1 MHTSDE
7 RPVVCGADSRLRRG
21 SDNIMSKD
29 MTKGSPIRLML
40 FFAFPLLIGNLLQQ
54 TYSMIDAAI
63 VGRYLG
69 TQALASVGATSSVQ
83 FLVLGFCMGMC
94 NGFSVPVARFFGA
107 GDYARMRNCIAHAVT
122 LTAGAAVLLTV
133 ACALLC
139 PWILKILSITEDIY
153 DNAYIYL
160 IIIFLGMP
168 FTLLYNLLSSILRA
182 VGDSRT
188 PFLFLAFSTV
198 LNIGLDLLCILVFS
212 WGCAGA
218 AIATITAQAVSG
230 IGCLIFI
237 SRRFKALVPT
247 QRDRKL
253 TRSGVGMMLG
263 MGLPMGL
270 QFSITAIGSMVM
282 QSANNGLGSI
292 YVSGFTAAA
301 RIKQF
306 AMSPFDAIATSV
318 SVFCSQNAGAKQAGR
333 IRKGFVQ
340 GLFAGVFYGICA
352 GLVLIFFGRTLSL
365 IFVSP
370 DAADVLDASA
380 KYLRYMGYF
389 YWSLGFLNVCRM
401 CTQGLGFSGR
411 AVISGVMEM
420 IARIFV
426 SFVFVGTYGFTAICC
441 ADQTAWMMAC
451 VYIVPMCL
459 YCIRKVCRGIDTG
472 PLSVS
477 GNCEQ

>member
-1 MHTSDE
+1 MT
-7 RPVVCGADSRLRRG
+7 
-21 SDNIMSKD
+21 KD
-29 MTKGSPIRLML
+29 MTKGSPIWLML
-40 FFAFPLLIGNLLQQ
+40 QFAFPLLLGNLLQQ
-54 TYSMIDAAI
+54 TYNMVDAAI
-63 VGRYLG
+63 VGQFLG
-69 TQALASVGATSSVQ
+69 AQALASVGSTSSVQ
-83 FLVLGFCMGMC
+83 FLVLGFCTGMC
-94 NGFSVPVARFFGA
+94 NGFSVPVARYFGA
-107 GDYARMRNCIAHAVT
+107 GDRQRMQSCITHAVV

-139 PWILKILSITEDIY
+139 PQILRLLSITPDIY
-153 DNAYIYL
+153 ENAYWYL
-160 IIIFLGMP
+160 LIIFLGMP
-168 FTLLYNLLSSILRA
+168 FTLLYNLLSCILRA

-188 PFLFLAFSTV
+188 PFIFLAFSAI

-218 AIATITAQAVSG
+218 AIATITSQAVSG
-230 IGCLIFI
+230 ICCLIYIFK
-237 SRRFKALVPT
+237 RFKMLVPENT
-247 QRDRKL
+247 NRKL
-253 TRSGVGMMLG
+253 EGSVFGMMLG

-282 QSANNGLGSI
+282 QSANNGLGSV

-318 SVFCSQNAGAKQAGR
+318 SVFCSQNCGAGEAGR
-333 IRKGFVQ
+333 IKRGFVQ
-340 GLFAGVFYGICA
+340 GLIVGVLYGIMA
-352 GLVLIFFGRTLSL
+352 GLVLIFLGRPLSH
-365 IFVSP
+365 IFVSA

-380 KYLRYMGYF
+380 KYLRCMGYF

-426 SFVFVGTYGFTAICC
+426 SFAFVGAYGYTAICY
-441 ADQTAWMMAC
+441 ADQSAWLSAC
-451 VYIVPMCL
+451 VYIIPMCL
-459 YCIRKVCRGIDTG
+459 FCLRKVCRQIEAKAGEKAAR
-472 PLSVS
+472 P
-477 GNCEQ
+477 EPARE